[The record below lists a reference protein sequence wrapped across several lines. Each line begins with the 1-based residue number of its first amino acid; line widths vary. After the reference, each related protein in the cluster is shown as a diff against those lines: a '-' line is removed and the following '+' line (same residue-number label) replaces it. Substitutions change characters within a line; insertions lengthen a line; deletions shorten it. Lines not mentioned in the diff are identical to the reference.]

1 MLSMELIHA
10 MNELAAGIGMRAVEA
25 DETGGFTLLF
35 DGVQEVSFAPD
46 GDGTVFHAVVGGAER
61 LDREGLL
68 SLLEAS
74 LLGAGTGG
82 AAFGLHRAAG
92 ELVLWKR
99 YGEFSGRADLEA
111 AIGKFLGL
119 ALEWKRRLAEGV
131 AAPPPA
137 EETFP
142 SGFGGRFLQV

>member
-1 MLSMELIHA
+1 MELIHA
-10 MNELAAGIGMRAVEA
+10 MNELAAGIGMRPVEA

-46 GDGTVFHAVVGGAER
+46 GDGAVFHAPVGEAAR

-74 LLGAGTGG
+74 LLGAETGG

-92 ELVLWKR
+92 EVVLWKR
-99 YGEFSGRADLEA
+99 YGEFSGRADLET
-111 AIGKFLGL
+111 AIHEFLGL
-119 ALEWKRRLAEGV
+119 ALEWKRRLPEG
-131 AAPPPA
+131 ASPPPPA
-137 EETFP
+137 EAP
-142 SGFGGRFLQV
+142 APAVFGGSFLQV

>member
-1 MLSMELIHA
+1 MVLIHA
-10 MNELAAGIGMRAVEA
+10 MNELAAGIGMRPVEA

-46 GDGTVFHAVVGGAER
+46 GDGAVFHAPVGEVEG

-74 LLGAGTGG
+74 LLGSGTGG

-111 AIGKFLGL
+111 AIGIFLGL
-119 ALEWKRRLAEGV
+119 ALEWKRRLSEGGGV
-131 AAPPPA
+131 CPPPDGEA
-137 EETFP
+137 P
-142 SGFGGRFLQV
+142 APVLGSRFLQV